1 MIAVELG
8 GGGGC
13 DPAMRQLAE
22 DGLMRCLVHLG
33 VTQDSLEPPVT
44 PPVMLTLGSP
54 QQNFMA
60 STRGLFDRD
69 FAIGDD
75 VEAGQAA
82 GWLHFIDEPERPSL
96 RLEFPCAGVI
106 MAHAERGMVE
116 RGETLALIAQKCKP
130 DGKIS

>member
-13 DPAMRQLAE
+13 DPAMTQLAE
-22 DGLMRCLVHLG
+22 KGLMRCLAHLG
-33 VTQDSLEPPVT
+33 VIQDSVDAPTAAPIMLKLE
-44 PPVMLTLGSP
+44 SP
-54 QQNFMA
+54 EQNFMA
-60 STRGLFDRD
+60 NARGLFDRD
-69 FAIGDD
+69 FAIGDE

-96 RLEFPCAGVI
+96 RLEFPYAGVI

-116 RGETLALIAQKCKP
+116 RGETLALIARKCKP
-130 DGKIS
+130 DV